1 MKYFTRIYAAA
12 FCLLLAI
19 NTNAQISHGGTPYQ
33 WETKSELAYETFRL
47 PAIDLEARAVEDA
60 INDLQKDL
68 PYRFGENISVDIDIH
83 TNGVWTELE
92 NGDGVWR
99 IELYAKEAVSI
110 NFVFDSYRIPDGAQ
124 VFVYEPTKSQLLGS
138 FTNENTSKEN
148 SLGVG
153 LVFGDR
159 AIIEYR
165 EPADVRGEGYLH
177 INNVTHGYRD
187 ILGFNEEKGPFGNSG
202 PCNINVNC
210 PEGDPYDIQKRSVA
224 LIVSGF
230 GNSVCT
236 GSLINNTLQDET
248 PYFLTANHCLGGNIN
263 NWVFYFNHQSPGCSG
278 SSGPTNQSVSG
289 STLLASNVESDF
301 ALLELNSSPPES
313 YNAVYAGYD
322 ATDDQNTVTS
332 AIGIHHPGGD
342 VKKICFEN
350 DAPFFQNIGSFV
362 NQVWFISQWEAG
374 VTEGGSSGSPLYN
387 QNGLIIG
394 QLGGGQAACSGSQNN
409 GLYDFYGRMGVSWN
423 FGGTPSNSLSFWLDP
438 TNTGTLIVPP
448 FSGEELSENN
458 ASLGMI
464 NGVPEDVCDLTVF
477 TPSVGIV
484 NVGSNII
491 TSVSLEVT
499 FNGSSQEV
507 EWSGTIESFSSVFI
521 NLPEFSSVSGS
532 NILTVEV
539 LEVNGA
545 PDEEEIGNT
554 ANREFIGFDG
564 ALEFSVNINLDDYPQ
579 ETTWAITDQSNQEI
593 ASGGPYS
600 EADDPV
606 SETVCLIADQCFDFT
621 IFDSAPGGGDGICCG
636 FGIGNYQVVASNGVV
651 VATGGEFAGSETT
664 EICATLDTQNI
675 TKERLLIYPN
685 PATNI
690 LSIRVEG
697 ENLREISVFDISGKK
712 VAQKSSLNSNLT
724 TFDTSVLPE
733 GMYVIEVMTSSGTRS
748 RNKVVIAR
756 AK

>member
-539 LEVNGA
+539 LEVNGQSD
-545 PDEEEIGNT
+545 DEELGNVSS
-554 ANREFIGFDG
+554 REFLGYDT
-564 ALEFSVNINLDDYPQ
+564 ALEFTVNIDLDDYPT
-579 ETTWAITDQSNQEI
+579 ETTWVITDQLNQTI
-593 ASGGPYS
+593 KSGGPYS
-600 EADDPV
+600 AADDPV
-606 SETVCLIADQCFDFT
+606 SVGVCLPADQCFDFT
-621 IFDSAPGGGDGICCG
+621 ILDEAGDGLCCG
-636 FGIGNYQVVASNGVV
+636 FGLGSYEVLDNNGNVVAS
-651 VATGGEFAGSETT
+651 GGEFEISETS
-664 EICATLDTQNI
+664 EICTILDTQDIQRDN
-675 TKERLLIYPN
+675 LLIYPN
-685 PATNI
+685 PASDA
-690 LSIRVEG
+690 LEIRTRG
-697 ENLREISVFDISGKK
+697 EHLVEISVFDLSGKK
-712 VAQKSSLNSNLT
+712 IVQKSLVNASST
-724 TFDTSVLPE
+724 RFDTAALPS
-733 GMYVIEVMTSSGTRS
+733 GVYVFEVTTSSGRKS